1 MLYTP
6 GRYERIS
13 WIFCRVII
21 RHSRLSRNIICKDQL
36 QRPRTSAQARTSPM
50 AYPLLLLLMVLLL
63 LASPAISSTKRTQ
76 QPKFPAIFYFGDSIF
91 DTGNNNHIP
100 TLGLANHPPY
110 GRDFPGSRPTG
121 RFSDGRLVPDL
132 LNERL
137 QLKEF
142 APPFLDRSLSDKDI
156 VTGVNFAS
164 AGSGFDDRT
173 SHLANTM
180 PLSAQ
185 VDLFR
190 EEYLPRLRSIAG
202 DKEAARIIAS
212 SLIFI
217 NSGTNDFTHY
227 YRTSR
232 RRVGIGEYQDTVL
245 QLARAHVKELYNLG
259 GRQFIL
265 AGLPPFGCIPLQI
278 TLSGDLERGCVDEQ
292 NSEAQV
298 YNSKLERLLRTLQ
311 GSLKGSK
318 IVYLNAYEA
327 FTVILQRTNKY
338 GFTETTLGCCGTGL
352 TEVGILCNIFTPI
365 CRNVSSYIFY
375 DAVHPTERVYR
386 IATDYI
392 VKNVIPQF

>member
-1 MLYTP
+1 MHTSDP
-6 GRYERIS
+6 
-13 WIFCRVII
+13 RVAY
-21 RHSRLSRNIICKDQL
+21 KDRL
-36 QRPRTSAQARTSPM
+36 QRTRTSAQARTSPM
-50 AYPLLLLLMVLLL
+50 AHPVLLLLLALLL
-63 LASPAISSTKRTQ
+63 LLTTPAISSSKRTQ
-76 QPKFPAIFYFGDSIF
+76 PRFPAIFYFGDSIF

-121 RFSDGRLVPDL
+121 RFSNGRLVPDL

-142 APPFLDRSLSDKDI
+142 SPPFLDAGLSDKDI
-156 VTGVNFAS
+156 MTGVNFAS

-173 SHLANTM
+173 SRVANTM
-180 PLSAQ
+180 PLSVQ

-190 EEYLPRLRSIAG
+190 DEYLPRLRSISG
-202 DKEAARIIAS
+202 DKEATRIIAS
-212 SLIFI
+212 SLMFI
-217 NSGTNDFTHY
+217 NSGTNDFTRY
-227 YRTSR
+227 YRSSK
-232 RRVGIGEYQDTVL
+232 RRVDIGEYQDSVL
-245 QLARAHVKELYNLG
+245 QLVHAHVKELYKVG

-265 AGLPPFGCIPLQI
+265 AGLPPFGCIPFQI
-278 TLSGDLERGCVDEQ
+278 TLSGDPERGCVDEQ
-292 NSEAQV
+292 NREAQV
-298 YNSKLERLLRTLQ
+298 YNSKLQKLIPALQ
-311 GSLKGSK
+311 GSLRGSR

-327 FTVILQRTNKY
+327 FTQIIDNSNKY

-352 TEVGILCNIFTPI
+352 TEVGILCNRFTPI